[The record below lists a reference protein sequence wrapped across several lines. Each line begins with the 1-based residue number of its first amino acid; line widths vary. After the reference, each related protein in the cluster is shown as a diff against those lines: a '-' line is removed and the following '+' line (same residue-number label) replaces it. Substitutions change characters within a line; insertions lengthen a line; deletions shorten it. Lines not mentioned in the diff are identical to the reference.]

1 MENIIF
7 WTAFVIYTIVTIRRA
22 YNDRKLV
29 MSAVTVL
36 VMLALIGWQVFVVP
50 SVSIVVK

>member
-7 WTAFVIYTIVTIRRA
+7 WAAFLIYAIVTIRRA

-29 MSAVTVL
+29 MSAITVL
-36 VMLALIGWQVFVVP
+36 VMLGLIGWQVFTVP
-50 SVSIVVK
+50 AISVELH